1 MGVANPPSCAAP
13 RGTFIRLSTMV
24 SKRPSSRGVALR
36 TVAVSLGAGVLLGA
50 CAEGGGG
57 DRGVRVEP
65 VASPAPAGARW
76 PNLAADSAG
85 RVYLTWVE
93 PGSVAAGDTVWRVR
107 FATLDAGASDWSA
120 PRTVAEGR
128 DLLVNWAD
136 FPSVVPLGG
145 GRIAAQ
151 WPVRDPRGRFA
162 YAPRVAQSADGG
174 ATWTPAVAPQRSDA
188 AAEYDFAV
196 LFPAGASGDSLG
208 VAWLDG
214 RAGAGGHGKGV
225 GGERF
230 SLYFTT
236 QAASG
241 ALGAEA
247 VADTLTCSCCRNAV
261 ARTSRGVV
269 VTYRNRTAD
278 EIRDIHLRRYEGGQW
293 SAPTPVHRDGWRIE
307 GCPTEGA
314 AVAARGDTIRVAWF
328 TGARDTARVQVAF
341 SPDGGRTFG
350 APVRVDDGGGTG
362 RVGVAATPGGA
373 LVSWLE
379 RTDGGAE
386 LRLRHVRADG
396 ARGAHVVV
404 ATSAGGRAAGV
415 PQLTAAGEAA
425 YVAWTQPA
433 SGGAPAAV
441 RVARVA
447 IPGAV
452 AGVSPRAGTRL
463 ALRP

>member
-1 MGVANPPSCAAP
+1 
-13 RGTFIRLSTMV
+13 
-24 SKRPSSRGVALR
+24 
-36 TVAVSLGAGVLLGA
+36 
-50 CAEGGGG
+50 
-57 DRGVRVEP
+57 VRVEP
-65 VASPAPAGARW
+65 VASPAPAGSRW
-76 PNLAADSAG
+76 PNLAADADG
-85 RVYLTWVE
+85 RLYLTWVE
-93 PGSVAAGDTVWRVR
+93 PAPVAVNDTLWRVR
-107 FATLDAGASDWSA
+107 FATLAAGASDWSA

-128 DLLVNWAD
+128 DLVVNWAD
-136 FPSVVPLGG
+136 FPAVVPLGG

-151 WPVRDPRGRFA
+151 WPVRDARARFA
-162 YAPRVAQSADGG
+162 YAPRVAQSTDAG
-174 ATWTPAVAPQRSDA
+174 ASWTAAVAPQRSDA
-188 AAEYDFAV
+188 PAEYDFAV
-196 LFPAGASGDSLG
+196 LFPAGAGGDSLG

-214 RAGAGGHGKGV
+214 RASAAAHGKGV

-241 ALGAEA
+241 ALGPET

-261 ARTSRGVV
+261 ARTARGIVL
-269 VTYRNRTAD
+269 TYRNRTAD
-278 EIRDIHLRRYEGGQW
+278 EVRDIHLRRYEDGQW

-314 AVAARGDTIRVAWF
+314 AVAARGDTISVAWF

-379 RTDGGAE
+379 RTDDGAE
-386 LRLRHVRADG
+386 LRLRRVGADG
-396 ARGAHVVV
+396 GRGAHTVV

-415 PQLTAAGEAA
+415 PQLTDAGGTA
-425 YVAWTQPA
+425 YLAWTQPA
-433 SGGAPAAV
+433 AGGAPATV
-441 RVARVA
+441 RLARVVAAGNGAGATAA
-447 IPGAV
+447 IT
-452 AGVSPRAGTRL
+452 PRAGTRL